1 MLTPTWCR
9 LCACVCEEEE
19 EEEII
24 AARALCVHTSVCEP
38 LCSDMLALLSP
49 GRADWIIDGREGF
62 FFSFSNIYTR
72 VYVCAF
78 NPLTRCGLKC
88 VPEQR
93 GPFCVSVQTNTPL
106 PVLYCICTKIWLTP
120 LPPSSSRVRH
130 SRKNHSTL
138 RSPPW
143 TWWYHRTHAKSTLPF
158 LFFYLPPLPL
168 SNWFSPLYGRPL
180 ASCIWSLFHSYL
192 CLPLS
197 APTVS

>member
-1 MLTPTWCR
+1 ML
-9 LCACVCEEEE
+9 CVCTCLYASHCVLICLHYFPREEQIELLTEE
-19 EEEII
+19 
-24 AARALCVHTSVCEP
+24 RV
-38 LCSDMLALLSP
+38 
-49 GRADWIIDGREGF
+49 F
-62 FFSFSNIYTR
+62 FFSNIYTR

-78 NPLTRCGLKC
+78 NPLTRCSLKC

-130 SRKNHSTL
+130 SHKNHSTL

-158 LFFYLPPLPL
+158 LFFYLPPLPP

>member
-9 LCACVCEEEE
+9 LCACVCEEVEE
-19 EEEII
+19 EEEDYSGSCFVC
-24 AARALCVHTSVCEP
+24 AHVCMRATVFWYACTTF
-38 LCSDMLALLSP
+38 P
-49 GRADWIIDGREGF
+49 GKSRLNYWRKRGF
-62 FFSFSNIYTR
+62 FSSLIHTR

-78 NPLTRCGLKC
+78 NPLTRCSLKC

-158 LFFYLPPLPL
+158 LFFHLPPLPL

-197 APTVS
+197 APAVS